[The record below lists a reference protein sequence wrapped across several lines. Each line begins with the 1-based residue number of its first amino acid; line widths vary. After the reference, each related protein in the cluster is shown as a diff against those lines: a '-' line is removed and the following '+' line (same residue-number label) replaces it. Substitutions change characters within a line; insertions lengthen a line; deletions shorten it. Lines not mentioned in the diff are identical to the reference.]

1 MTSRREKRSRA
12 RRAAK
17 HKSLRRMDPYCDYRF
32 WMCNCNAP
40 KMAKSLTRTGSIR
53 HQPSSV
59 RRRVLGKR
67 KIMTR
72 AESEH
77 LQKIVDEIISAVVG
91 RVLIESL
98 DWEDDD
104 DE

>member
-32 WMCNCNAP
+32 WLCSGNAP

-67 KIMTR
+67 KIRTR
-72 AESEH
+72 AESERINT
-77 LQKIVDEIISAVVG
+77 IVDHIISATIS
-91 RVLIESL
+91 RVLIDSL
-98 DWEDDD
+98 DWGDD